1 MSKSS
6 PLFSSSEQH
15 NTAEK
20 KNKQQCYSL
29 RSKKTLFVSPDS
41 VIDKINS
48 GFSSGGR
55 KRKIGPDLFSPTA
68 SGRKGK
74 RSTDRDLRLISK
86 EFQDNINECVSP
98 DASPTKQFQASG
110 LVIEIVDIHGL
121 RRSILVGEG
130 WSVGDL
136 IEDTCGIDYAK
147 VMMTDT
153 SGRILNRLDA
163 ADELS
168 RIDTYYMSQES

>member
-1 MSKSS
+1 MSKS
-6 PLFSSSEQH
+6 PLFSSSGQH

-20 KNKQQCYSL
+20 KNKQCYSL

-41 VIDKINS
+41 VVDKIDS
-48 GFSSGGR
+48 GFSSGDR

-68 SGRKGK
+68 SGRNRK

-86 EFQDNINECVSP
+86 EFQDSINECVSP

-130 WSVGDL
+130 WSIGDL
-136 IEDTCGIDYAK
+136 IEDACGIDHAK

-153 SGRILNRLDA
+153 SGCILNRSDA
-163 ADELS
+163 AGELS
-168 RIDTYYMSQES
+168 RIDTYYMSQKS